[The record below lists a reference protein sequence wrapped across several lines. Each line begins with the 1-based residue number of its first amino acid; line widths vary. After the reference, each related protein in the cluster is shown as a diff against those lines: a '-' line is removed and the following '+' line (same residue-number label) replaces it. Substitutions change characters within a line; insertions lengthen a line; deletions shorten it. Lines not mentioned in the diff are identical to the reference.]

1 MQRIVFN
8 IKSIREQKK
17 ISLYR
22 LSKLT
27 GISRQYLS
35 NIEKN
40 KVNNPTVSV
49 LLSIADALQ
58 INVKKLFY
66 TDFDIDVLRNKM
78 HNNIDKYGLNSSEVL
93 EISQLIDLLMLIDMK
108 EKKN

>member
-66 TDFDIDVLRNKM
+66 TDFDIDVLRIKC
-78 HNNIDKYGLNSSEVL
+78 I
-93 EISQLIDLLMLIDMK
+93 II
-108 EKKN
+108 